1 MWLTTISSMG
11 IHHTRDLH
19 LLGKRAFSGYIPKQ
33 IRTVEMEISSWN
45 KGMYIAQL
53 VFDNDLRGDVFFP
66 ATTDWLNCF
75 STDAC
80 PIHNG
85 YLSDSQR
92 ILIRFTTDAYP
103 IHNGCLSDSQ
113 RMLIRLRSVNYQ
125 GMIFHYPFY

>member
-85 YLSDSQR
+85 CLSVLQPM
-92 ILIRFTTDAYP
+92 LMRFVTDAYP
-103 IHNGCLSDSQ
+103 FTKCQLPGNDFSLSFLLCAKGSIHA
-113 RMLIRLRSVNYQ
+113 RRRA
-125 GMIFHYPFY
+125 

>member
-1 MWLTTISSMG
+1 
-11 IHHTRDLH
+11 
-19 LLGKRAFSGYIPKQ
+19 
-33 IRTVEMEISSWN
+33 
-45 KGMYIAQL
+45 MYIAQL

-92 ILIRFTTDAYP
+92 
-103 IHNGCLSDSQ
+103 
-113 RMLIRLRSVNYQ
+113 MLIRLRSVNYQ
-125 GMIFHYPFY
+125 GMIFHYPFYCVQKAVYMLADEHKNIKDQLLFRTNPSKAQK